1 MKSVLFQTVALKS
14 YYSEY
19 ELKDVLRWS
28 KKVLQ
33 EKIQKTL
40 TVYDSTGLA
49 IEDIAIAEAIY
60 EKIK

>member
-1 MKSVLFQTVALKS
+1 MLLINSILGNAYRDSNLK
-14 YYSEY
+14 
-19 ELKDVLRWS
+19 
-28 KKVLQ
+28 
-33 EKIQKTL
+33 EKIEKSL